1 MKPVTKFIVLVG
13 TPSEG
18 FAAYGPYESF
28 DAAEEAHPY
37 FNAFVLGLEQVSV
50 NETTPR
56 QYAALLR
63 KNSKTKPK
71 KTTKTKKEKT
81 R

>member
-1 MKPVTKFIVLVG
+1 MNKFIVLVG

-28 DAAEEAHPY
+28 DAAEEAHSDY
-37 FNAFVLGLEQVSV
+37 NAFVLGLDD
-50 NETTPR
+50 P
-56 QYAALLR
+56 
-63 KNSKTKPK
+63 KNTKIK
-71 KTTKTKKEKT
+71 NTKTKKEKS